1 MTSQRAL
8 LRGTTL
14 TGAAIILT
22 ALLSGCSVPTN
33 LFSGDA
39 QRDDKGNVTDGSS
52 IDIFKLKVG
61 DCKFEDDQSS
71 TELSDTNV
79 VPCDEAHDEEVY
91 AEFTLPD
98 GDFPSED
105 ALDAAA
111 DPKCGEEFTKFVGL
125 AVDASKLDY
134 FYYSP
139 TKQGW
144 DELDDRLIQCVLYAD
159 DESQLT
165 GSMKGSGA

>member
-61 DCKFEDDQSS
+61 DCKTSDDPNS
-71 TELSDTNV
+71 TEVSDTNV

-98 GDFPSED
+98 GELPVGD
-105 ALDAAA
+105 AMDAAA
-111 DPKCGEEFTKFVGL
+111 DPKCGEEFTKFVG
-125 AVDASKLDY
+125 VDYETSKLDY
-134 FYYSP
+134 AYFTP
-139 TKQGW
+139 TAAGW
-144 DELDDRLIQCVLYAD
+144 KDGDRLIQCVLYAD